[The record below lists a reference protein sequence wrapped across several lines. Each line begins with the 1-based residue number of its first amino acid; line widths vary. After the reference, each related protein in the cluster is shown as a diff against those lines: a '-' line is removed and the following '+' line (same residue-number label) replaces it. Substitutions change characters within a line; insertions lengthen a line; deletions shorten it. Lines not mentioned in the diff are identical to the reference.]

1 MTLKAWKGITQMSAK
16 EDAYENEHE
25 QVKYLI
31 QVKKYTSCLGCGTLI
46 APSAFGYDVSM
57 CEACQ
62 NSEMKE
68 S

>member
-1 MTLKAWKGITQMSAK
+1 MSAK
-16 EDAYENEHE
+16 EDAYENEHK

-31 QVKKYTSCLGCGTLI
+31 EVKKYISCLGCGTLI
-46 APSAFGYDVSM
+46 APGEFGYDDSM

-68 S
+68 

>member
-1 MTLKAWKGITQMSAK
+1 MSAK
-16 EDAYENEHE
+16 EDAYENEHK
-25 QVKYLI
+25 QVKHLI

-46 APSAFGYDVSM
+46 APGEFGYDDSM

-68 S
+68 